1 MLKSDDTIVK
11 VEEQDYDQ
19 LRERLKAAATTTFDL
34 YTLAEKAIWRLHE
47 TAKALKMDNE
57 NKLLHIQELE
67 SEIRCLKSDIESLE
81 AEQ

>member
-1 MLKSDDTIVK
+1 MVLKSDDTTAK

-19 LRERLKAAATTTFDL
+19 LRERLKASATTTFDL

-57 NKLLHIQELE
+57 NKLAYIRELE
-67 SEIRCLKSDIESLE
+67 WEVGSLKEALE
-81 AEQ
+81 PTI